1 MSIQCVNTS
10 YLNNKSLFIYNVV
23 LYLSFYGER
32 MVWVKA
38 DKSIDVL
45 YGFLVFFY
53 KIMLNDK
60 CLLTF
65 NAAKPHRI
73 EVIPAS
79 SSGIIPFFSFTPPA
93 AAKNNYLQTLRLDLF
108 FKLRLSNSCR

>member
-1 MSIQCVNTS
+1 MRSSGHKQELKMSIQCVNTS

-79 SSGIIPFFSFTPPA
+79 SSGIIPFFQLYTA
-93 AAKNNYLQTLRLDLF
+93 C
-108 FKLRLSNSCR
+108 SC